1 MARQAFVSNTTQ
13 EHAVMP
19 PINPTA
25 LHPALAASARPG
37 RRQGFSLVETMVV
50 VSIMAILMAT
60 AVPSF
65 QRLQE
70 ARRLEGHAAE
80 LATDIQHI
88 RSEAVAKNRQMHL
101 RFGSDAAGT
110 CYLLHSGNTGG
121 CTCTSAGTA
130 QCTDPM
136 NAPIKSVGLATTQGV
151 RLQANVSTM
160 LFDPV
165 RGTTTPAGSINLI
178 ADSGKTIRH
187 VVNIMGRTRTC
198 SPQGSMTGYATC

>member
-1 MARQAFVSNTTQ
+1 MPLNRKNTR
-13 EHAVMP
+13 
-19 PINPTA
+19 
-25 LHPALAASARPG
+25 HPALAASAKPRPL
-37 RRQGFSLVETMVV
+37 QGFSMVEVMIVL
-50 VSIMAILMAT
+50 SIAAILMGL
-60 AVPSF
+60 AVPAF
-65 QRLQE
+65 QGLQE
-70 ARRLEGHAAE
+70 LRRLEGHAAE

-88 RSEAVAKNRQMHL
+88 RSEAVARNSQMHL
-101 RFGSDAAGT
+101 RFGSDTAGT

-130 QCTDPM
+130 QCTDPT

-198 SPQGSMTGYATC
+198 SPQGSMSGYATC

>member
-1 MARQAFVSNTTQ
+1 MPLNRKNTR
-13 EHAVMP
+13 
-19 PINPTA
+19 
-25 LHPALAASARPG
+25 HPALAASAKPRPL
-37 RRQGFSLVETMVV
+37 QGFSMVEVMIVL
-50 VSIMAILMAT
+50 SIAAILMGL
-60 AVPSF
+60 AVPAF
-65 QRLQE
+65 QGLQE
-70 ARRLEGHAAE
+70 LRRLEGHAAE

-121 CTCTSAGTA
+121 CTCTSAGSA

-136 NAPIKSVGLATTQGV
+136 NAPIKSVGLASTQGV

-198 SPQGSMTGYATC
+198 SPQGSMSGYATC